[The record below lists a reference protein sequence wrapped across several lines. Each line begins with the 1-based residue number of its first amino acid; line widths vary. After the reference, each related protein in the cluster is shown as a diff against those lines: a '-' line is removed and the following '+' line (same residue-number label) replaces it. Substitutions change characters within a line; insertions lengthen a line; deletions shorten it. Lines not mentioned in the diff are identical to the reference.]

1 VIQKRVLRRTFG
13 TKKEEVAREWRRL
26 HNEELHILNVSPNI
40 VSVIKEDET
49 GEAWSMHRRCEKC
62 IQNFVWRT

>member
-1 VIQKRVLRRTFG
+1 VIQKIVLRRIFG
-13 TKKEEVAREWRRL
+13 TKREEVARGCRRL
-26 HNEELHILNVSPNI
+26 HNDKLHILHVSSNI

-49 GEAWSMHRRCEKC
+49 GEAWSMRGRCEKC